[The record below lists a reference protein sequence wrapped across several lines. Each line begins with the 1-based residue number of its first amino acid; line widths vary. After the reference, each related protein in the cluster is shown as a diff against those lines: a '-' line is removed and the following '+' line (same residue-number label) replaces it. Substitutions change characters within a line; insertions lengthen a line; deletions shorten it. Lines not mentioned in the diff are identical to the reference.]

1 MCFDC
6 RLGIPF
12 GTHQLRDLEEYSH
25 RVKSLNLLIDM
36 KEHVDSLNKTMGH
49 YNILIK
55 VDTGYHRA
63 GLDAA
68 KPDAI
73 VALAKYVQDSSV
85 CHFLGIYSHAGH
97 SYNQKSKEDVCR
109 VAREER
115 DAMVRVRKE
124 LERNGIKV
132 AVVSCGSTP
141 ACTLSDDWTGVTEIH
156 AGNYCC
162 FDRWFYR
169 IWLIDRNQVDI
180 GSCESTDVN
189 AGRLLCRVLSHY
201 PERNTMLTDG
211 GGIPLSKDKSGL
223 DNWGTVYGHPELY
236 ISR

>member
-1 MCFDC
+1 
-6 RLGIPF
+6 
-12 GTHQLRDLEEYSH
+12 
-25 RVKSLNLLIDM
+25 
-36 KEHVDSLNKTMGH
+36 
-49 YNILIK
+49 
-55 VDTGYHRA
+55 
-63 GLDAA
+63 
-68 KPDAI
+68 
-73 VALAKYVQDSSV
+73 
-85 CHFLGIYSHAGH
+85 
-97 SYNQKSKEDVCR
+97 
-109 VAREER
+109 
-115 DAMVRVRKE
+115 MVRVRKE